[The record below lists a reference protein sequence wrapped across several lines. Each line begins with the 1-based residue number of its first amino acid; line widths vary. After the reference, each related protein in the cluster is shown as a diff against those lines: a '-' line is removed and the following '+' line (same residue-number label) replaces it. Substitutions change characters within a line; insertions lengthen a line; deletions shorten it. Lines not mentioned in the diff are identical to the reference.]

1 MYKEI
6 IGENAGKVWR
16 FLYGSTKNRCDFL
29 EIKKGTGLSD
39 TELAAA
45 IGWVAREDKVQIDCE
60 QHEEQGRKLYF
71 YLMLNVYI

>member
-1 MYKEI
+1 MYKTT

-16 FLYGSTKNRCDFL
+16 FLYGSTKHRCDFH

-45 IGWVAREDKVQIDCE
+45 IGWLAREDKVQIDCE
-60 QHEEQGRKLYF
+60 QNEEQGRKLYF